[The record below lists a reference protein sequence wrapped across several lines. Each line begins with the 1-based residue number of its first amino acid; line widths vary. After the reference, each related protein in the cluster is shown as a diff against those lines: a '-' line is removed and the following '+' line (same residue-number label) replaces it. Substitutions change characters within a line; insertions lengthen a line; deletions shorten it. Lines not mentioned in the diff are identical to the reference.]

1 MELIMYQIDA
11 FAEKIFSGNPAAVIP
26 LKEWLPG
33 EIMQNIAM
41 ENNLS
46 ETAFFI
52 PERQNFHIRWFTP
65 VSEVDLC
72 GHATLASAHVIFE
85 HLGFKEDEIIFQ
97 SRSGILKVKREGNF
111 IVLNFPA
118 SELID
123 IEPPENIK
131 RALGKMPEK
140 CIKGKD
146 DLMLVFE
153 SEETIRALSP
163 DFDFIKT
170 LDARGIIATAR
181 SEAFDFVSRFF
192 APLEGINEDPVTGSA
207 HTMLIPYWNK
217 ILNKT
222 EMTAK
227 QISARGGVL
236 HCKFNG
242 DRVEIG
248 GKAISYLTGKITV

>member
-1 MELIMYQIDA
+1 MELIMYQVDA
-11 FAEKIFSGNPAAVIP
+11 FAEKMFSGNPAAVVP
-26 LKEWLPG
+26 LKEWLPD
-33 EIMQNIAM
+33 ETMQNMAM

-52 PERQNFHIRWFTP
+52 PEGEGFHIRWFTP

-85 HLGFKEDEIIFQ
+85 HLGFDKKEIVFQ
-97 SRSGILKVKREGNF
+97 SRSGILKVKKDENF
-111 IVLNFPA
+111 IVLDFPA
-118 SELID
+118 SVLNTV
-123 IEPPENIK
+123 EPPENIEK
-131 RALGKMPEK
+131 AFGKMPME

-153 SEETIRALSP
+153 TEDTIRNLAP
-163 DFDFIKT
+163 DLNFIKT
-170 LDARGIIATAR
+170 LDARGVIATAR
-181 SEAFDFVSRFF
+181 SEIFDFVSRFF
-192 APLEGINEDPVTGSA
+192 APLEGIDEDPVTGSA

-222 EMTAK
+222 EMKAK
-227 QISARGGVL
+227 QISARGGIL
-236 HCKFNG
+236 HCRYMG

-248 GKAISYLTGKITV
+248 GKAISYLTGKITI